1 MMKTIY
7 SKYDKTKIGELPR
20 VLFEGRM
27 VVVITESEA
36 QKAVDYLLSQPLLG
50 VDTETRPSFRKGHV
64 NKVALLQ
71 VATHD
76 ICFLFRLNFVK
87 RRRMTPKSASLKMPP
102 DILLVPSSRLTK
114 TTDTSLILKPRRK
127 AVYFISIWKA

>member
-36 QKAVDYLLSQPLLG
+36 QKAVDYLLSQPLLAP
-50 VDTETRPSFRKGHV
+50 EQK
-64 NKVALLQ
+64 
-71 VATHD
+71 
-76 ICFLFRLNFVK
+76 RL
-87 RRRMTPKSASLKMPP
+87 
-102 DILLVPSSRLTK
+102 
-114 TTDTSLILKPRRK
+114 
-127 AVYFISIWKA
+127 